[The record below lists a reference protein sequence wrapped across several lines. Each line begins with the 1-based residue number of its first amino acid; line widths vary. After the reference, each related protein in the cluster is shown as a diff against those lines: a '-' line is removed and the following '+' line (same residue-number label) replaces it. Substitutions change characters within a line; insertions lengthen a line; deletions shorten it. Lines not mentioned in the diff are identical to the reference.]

1 VLGDTPNEL
10 AKKVDIEIGLD
21 SNFKVLLH
29 CIAIREAELV
39 VHSIQE
45 TQELILAFAK
55 HEDRAFGLEA
65 DQSTVGKPGQ
75 EVVVPRLVAALATA
89 Q

>member
-1 VLGDTPNEL
+1 MSGFSRGEI

-21 SNFKVLLH
+21 SNFKVLSH

-39 VHSIQE
+39 VHSVRE
-45 TQELILAFAK
+45 TQELIAFAK
-55 HEDRAFGLEA
+55 HEDPAFGLEA
-65 DQSTVGKPGQ
+65 DQSKVGKPGQ